1 MGRAQ
6 AAEGGPAGIES
17 QVGPG
22 KLGCDPDAHE
32 HAEQAPRH
40 GQHDADLDRIIV
52 IGRLAVL
59 HRIGRVEVGQNR
71 VEQRASEKHHDDALD
86 TEWVGPSKTGHQY
99 ADEPN
104 SDEEKRSGLTLRKG
118 KLVDHARASPRLSAK
133 NFVLSGSLTK
143 PSSSK
148 RSAEFPTISAN
159 VL

>member
-32 HAEQAPRH
+32 HAEQTPRH

-52 IGRLAVL
+52 IGCLAVL
-59 HRIGRVEVGQNR
+59 QRIGRVEIRQNGIK
-71 VEQRASEKHHDDALD
+71 QRASEKHHDDALD
-86 TEWVGPSKTGHQY
+86 AEWVAPSKTGHQY

-104 SDEEKRSGLTLRKG
+104 SDEEERSGLTLRKG
-118 KLVDHARASPRLSAK
+118 ELVNHDRASPGLAAK

-143 PSSSK
+143 PSNSN

-159 VL
+159 V